1 MLIKVNSANHVSGDL
16 IIVNKKET
24 ENEVLQVLKSVFLII
39 FCSVVAP
46 SLFFVYQ
53 LANTQPETYFGI
65 KKEVN
70 IYEEIVRFE
79 AIKHQC
85 IPSNL
90 NIGKIEMGP
99 FLVPICNILDESSA
113 KPAYTKI
120 DPMDVNANEL
130 FSMVE
135 TKK

>member
-24 ENEVLQVLKSVFLII
+24 ENEVLQVFKSVFLII

-53 LANTQPETYFGI
+53 LANAQPKTYFGI
-65 KKEVN
+65 NNEVN
-70 IYEEIVRFE
+70 IYNETLRFE

-90 NIGKIEMGP
+90 NLGKVEMGP

-113 KPAYTKI
+113 KPVYTKI
-120 DPMDVNANEL
+120 DPKDVNAKEL

>member
-1 MLIKVNSANHVSGDL
+1 MLIKVNSVNQVSGDL
-16 IIVNKKET
+16 IIGNKKET
-24 ENEVLQVLKSVFLII
+24 ENEVLQVFKSVFLII
-39 FCSVVAP
+39 FFSVVAP

-53 LANTQPETYFGI
+53 LANAQPKTYFGI
-65 KKEVN
+65 NKKVN
-70 IYEEIVRFE
+70 IYEETIRFE

-85 IPSNL
+85 TPSSLNL
-90 NIGKIEMGP
+90 EKVEMGP
-99 FLVPICNILDESSA
+99 FLVPIYNILDESSA

>member
-1 MLIKVNSANHVSGDL
+1 MLIKVNSANQVAGDL

-24 ENEVLQVLKSVFLII
+24 ENEVLQVFKSVFLII
-39 FCSVVAP
+39 FCSVIAP
-46 SLFFVYQ
+46 SLFFIYQ
-53 LANTQPETYFGI
+53 LANAQPKTYFGI
-65 KKEVN
+65 NKKVN
-70 IYEEIVRFE
+70 IYEEIIRFE

-85 IPSNL
+85 IPSSLNL
-90 NIGKIEMGP
+90 EKVEMGP
-99 FLVPICNILDESSA
+99 FLVPICNIINESTA
-113 KPAYTKI
+113 NPAYTKI